1 MAKVLWRAAEN
12 LSTLRKI
19 VYELSLLLIVVSYTF
34 IPRIET
40 IYLLYPLNN
49 RFWPLRKRTTPSS
62 LALTKFT
69 QQARDVV
76 LLLGPALV

>member
-1 MAKVLWRAAEN
+1 MPNLVLCKMAKVLWRAAEN

-40 IYLLYPLNN
+40 VFICYIP
-49 RFWPLRKRTTPSS
+49 
-62 LALTKFT
+62 
-69 QQARDVV
+69 
-76 LLLGPALV
+76 